1 MSTPHKATPEQW
13 EDAGAFA
20 SDTRA
25 FLLEL
30 RDRITALEQFR
41 ESTAAHSLA
50 MGEAMNQA
58 TASIAVLEASIA
70 VLEQRVGAPVR
81 MADRVA
87 ELRAALQRLALKGG
101 KVTLPEI
108 CDVFEQWGRRL
119 AAPASAPATE
129 PAPAPTRSLVDAVEA
144 RAGGDARSA
153 IREVADWLQRRHT
166 GRIANGSQFAEL
178 LRQEVWR

>member
-1 MSTPHKATPEQW
+1 MSTPHKATPEQR

-20 SDTRA
+20 SDTRTC
-25 FLLEL
+25 LLEL

-58 TASIAVLEASIA
+58 TASIAS
-70 VLEQRVGAPVR
+70 LEQRVVALIEVTTR
-81 MADRVA
+81 DA
-87 ELRAALQRLALKGG
+87 ELRAALHRLRLERG

-119 AAPASAPATE
+119 AAPA
-129 PAPAPTRSLVDAVEA
+129 PAPAGSLVDAVEA

-153 IREVADWLQRRHT
+153 IREVANWLQLRHADRWAT
-166 GRIANGSQFAEL
+166 AAQFAEL
-178 LRQEVWR
+178 LRQEAER

>member
-1 MSTPHKATPEQW
+1 MSHKATPEQW

-25 FLLEL
+25 CLLEL

-58 TASIAVLEASIA
+58 TASIAS
-70 VLEQRVGAPVR
+70 LEQRVKALEGPA
-81 MADRVA
+81 AEAA
-87 ELRAALQRLALKGG
+87 ELRAALQQ
-101 KVTLPEI
+101 EN
-108 CDVFEQWGRRL
+108 QRRL
-119 AAPASAPATE
+119 AQEASAPAAAPAPDGESEYTDAE
-129 PAPAPTRSLVDAVEA
+129 WSEIQRFTAPAAAPAPAPPMSLVDAVEA

-153 IREVADWLQRRHT
+153 IHEVADWLQLRHT
-166 GRIANGSQFAEL
+166 GRIANGSQFAEV
-178 LRQEVWR
+178 LRQEAER